1 MNDGTL
7 RRVWILPGFTAI
19 LVTVLLLWLAGTVAD
34 LLLLLFV
41 AVLAAVY
48 LSAVTDL
55 LVTRSRLPRGL
66 AFALTL
72 VGSLAALVGIGALLI
87 PPVVDQA
94 RQISAALPTLV
105 PQWEAALERT
115 LARVPGMAAS
125 LPEGEH
131 RIVAVAVAELQKFSA
146 DLVPK
151 LFGTFQA
158 AIDLIAVV
166 VMALFLA
173 LDPRPYRD
181 LVVALTP
188 PAQRDTAGAV
198 LDGIAETLRAWT
210 IAQLLVM
217 ILLAALT
224 WVGLAALQVPYAL
237 AFGIFTG
244 LVALVPFFG
253 TFVSTILPALFVLP
267 SPGGGTQALLVVLL
281 GSGVHLVGS
290 HVIVPLLMHRKVDL
304 PPVLT
309 IMSVLVCGRLLGPL
323 GLLVAVPLLAVIM
336 VIVRRVLIARVYGD
350 VEAAASPVR
359 PVESR
364 RQRRMQRAREG

>member
-48 LSAVTDL
+48 LSAVTDV
-55 LVTRSRLPRGL
+55 LVAHTRLPRPV

-72 VGSLAALVGIGALLI
+72 VGSIAALVGIGALLI

-105 PQWEAALERT
+105 PQWEAALDRIV
-115 LARVPGMAAS
+115 ARVPGMTAA
-125 LPEGEH
+125 LPAGEQ
-131 RIVAVAVAELQKFSA
+131 RLVAVAVAELQKLSA

-151 LFGTFQA
+151 LFGTVQV

-166 VMALFLA
+166 VMALFIA
-173 LDPRPYRD
+173 LDPRPYRAL
-181 LVVALTP
+181 LVAVTP
-188 PAQRDTAGAV
+188 PAHRDTAGAV

-217 ILLAALT
+217 VLLAALT
-224 WVGLAALQVPYAL
+224 WVGLAALGVPYAL

-253 TFVSTILPALFVLP
+253 TFVSTVLPALFVLP
-267 SPGGGTQALLVVLL
+267 GPGGGTQALLVVLL
-281 GSGVHLVGS
+281 GTGVHLVGS
-290 HVIVPLLMHRKVDL
+290 HVVVPLLMHRKIDI

-323 GLLVAVPLLAVIM
+323 GLLVAVPLLAAIM
-336 VIVRRVLIARVYGD
+336 VLVRRVLIARVYGD
-350 VEAAASPVR
+350 AEAAATPVR
-359 PVESR
+359 PVESPR
-364 RQRRMQRAREG
+364 RRRMRGAAEG

>member
-48 LSAVTDL
+48 LSAVTDV
-55 LVTRSRLPRGL
+55 LVAHTRLPRAV

-72 VGSLAALVGIGALLI
+72 VGSVAALVGIGALLI

-105 PQWEAALERT
+105 PQWEAALDRAV
-115 LARVPGMAAS
+115 ARVPGMTSA
-125 LPEGEH
+125 LPAGEQ
-131 RIVAVAVAELQKFSA
+131 RLVTVAVAELQKLSA

-158 AIDLIAVV
+158 VIDLIAVV
-166 VMALFLA
+166 VMALFIA
-173 LDPRPYRD
+173 LDPRPYRAL
-181 LVVALTP
+181 LVAVTP
-188 PAQRDTAGAV
+188 PAHRDTAGAV

-217 ILLAALT
+217 VLLAALT
-224 WVGLAALQVPYAL
+224 WVGLAALGVPYAL

-253 TFVSTILPALFVLP
+253 TFVSTVLPALFVLP
-267 SPGGGTQALLVVLL
+267 GPGGGTQALLVVLL
-281 GSGVHLVGS
+281 GTGVHLVGS
-290 HVIVPLLMHRKVDL
+290 HVIVPLLMHRKIDI

-323 GLLVAVPLLAVIM
+323 GLLVAVPLLAAIM
-336 VIVRRVLIARVYGD
+336 VLVRRVLIARVYGD
-350 VEAAASPVR
+350 VEAAPTPVR

-364 RQRRMQRAREG
+364 RRRRMRGAAEG

>member
-1 MNDGTL
+1 VNDGTL

-41 AVLAAVY
+41 AVHAAVY
-48 LSAVTDL
+48 LSAVTDV
-55 LVTRSRLPRGL
+55 LVAHTRLPRAV

-72 VGSLAALVGIGALLI
+72 VGSVAALVGIGALLI

-94 RQISAALPTLV
+94 RQNSAALPTLV
-105 PQWEAALERT
+105 PQWEAALDRIV
-115 LARVPGMAAS
+115 ARVPGMTAA
-125 LPEGEH
+125 LPAGEQ
-131 RIVAVAVAELQKFSA
+131 RLVAVAVAELQKLSA

-151 LFGTFQA
+151 LFGTVQV

-166 VMALFLA
+166 VMALFIA
-173 LDPRPYRD
+173 LDPRPYRAL
-181 LVVALTP
+181 LVAVTP
-188 PAQRDTAGAV
+188 PAHRDTAGAV

-217 ILLAALT
+217 VLLAALT
-224 WVGLAALQVPYAL
+224 SVGLAALGVPYAL

-253 TFVSTILPALFVLP
+253 TFVSTVLPALFVLP
-267 SPGGGTQALLVVLL
+267 GPGGGTQALLVVLL
-281 GSGVHLVGS
+281 GTGVHLVGS
-290 HVIVPLLMHRKVDL
+290 HVIVPLLMHRKIDI

-323 GLLVAVPLLAVIM
+323 GLLVAVPLLAAIM
-336 VIVRRVLIARVYGD
+336 VLVRRVLIARVYGD
-350 VEAAASPVR
+350 AEAAATPVR

-364 RQRRMQRAREG
+364 RRRRMRGAAEG

>member
-19 LVTVLLLWLAGTVAD
+19 LVTVLLVWLAGTVAD

-55 LVTRSRLPRGL
+55 LVTRLRVPRGI
-66 AFALTL
+66 AFTLTL
-72 VGSLAALVGIGALLI
+72 IGSLAALVGIGALLI

-105 PQWEAALERT
+105 PQWETALERA
-115 LARVPGMAAS
+115 LARIPGMTAS
-125 LPEGEH
+125 LPSGEH
-131 RIVAVAVAELQKFSA
+131 RIVEVAVAELQKLSA
-146 DLVPK
+146 NLVPK
-151 LFGTFQA
+151 LFGTVQA
-158 AIDLIAVV
+158 GIDLIAIV

-188 PAQRDTAGAV
+188 PAQRDTAVAV

-217 ILLAALT
+217 VLLAILT

-253 TFVSTILPALFVLP
+253 TFVSTVLPALFVLP
-267 SPGGGTQALLVVLL
+267 SPDGGTQAVLVVLL
-281 GSGVHLVGS
+281 GTAVHIVGS

-323 GLLVAVPLLAVIM
+323 GLLVAVPLLAVVM

-350 VEAAASPVR
+350 TAAAATPVR

-364 RQRRMQRAREG
+364 RQRQMPDAREG

>member
-48 LSAVTDL
+48 LSAVTDV
-55 LVTRSRLPRGL
+55 LVAHTRLPRGL

-72 VGSLAALVGIGALLI
+72 VGSVAALVGIGALLI
-87 PPVVDQA
+87 PPVVEQA

-115 LARVPGMAAS
+115 IARVPGIAAS
-125 LPEGEH
+125 FPSGEH

-151 LFGTFQA
+151 LFGTFQV

-173 LDPRPYRD
+173 LDPRPYRA
-181 LVVALTP
+181 LIVALTP
-188 PAQRDTAGAV
+188 PAQRDTAAAV

-217 ILLAALT
+217 VLLAILT

-253 TFVSTILPALFVLP
+253 TFVSTVLPALFVLP
-267 SPGGGTQALLVVLL
+267 SPEGGTQALLVVLL
-281 GSGVHLVGS
+281 GTGVHLVGS
-290 HVIVPLLMHRKVDL
+290 HLIVPLLMHRKVDI

-309 IMSVLVCGRLLGPL
+309 IMSVLVCGRLLGPV

-336 VIVRRVLIARVYGD
+336 VLVRRVLIARVYGD
-350 VEAAASPVR
+350 AEAAPTLVR
-359 PVESR
+359 PVEGR
-364 RQRRMQRAREG
+364 RRRTRGATEG

>member
-19 LVTVLLLWLAGTVAD
+19 LVTVLLVWLAGTVAD

-55 LVTRSRLPRGL
+55 LVTRLRVPRGI
-66 AFALTL
+66 AFTLTL
-72 VGSLAALVGIGALLI
+72 IASLAALVGIGALLI

-105 PQWEAALERT
+105 PQWETALERA
-115 LARVPGMAAS
+115 LARIPGMTAS
-125 LPEGEH
+125 LPSGEH
-131 RIVAVAVAELQKFSA
+131 RIVEVAVAELQKLSA
-146 DLVPK
+146 NLVPK
-151 LFGTFQA
+151 LFGTVQA
-158 AIDLIAVV
+158 GIDLIAIV

-188 PAQRDTAGAV
+188 PAQRDTAVAV

-217 ILLAALT
+217 VLLAILT

-253 TFVSTILPALFVLP
+253 TFVSTVLPALFVLP
-267 SPGGGTQALLVVLL
+267 SPDGGTQAVLVVLL
-281 GSGVHLVGS
+281 GTAVHIVGS

-323 GLLVAVPLLAVIM
+323 GLLVAVPLLAVVM

-350 VEAAASPVR
+350 TAAAATPVR

-364 RQRRMQRAREG
+364 RQRQMPDAREG